1 MRVVTTE
8 AGLTEEVTT
17 EAVMTKAVTT
27 EATSEWRTVHVARD
41 LSETTK
47 PEMVYI
53 QGYPLTDLCSDLTT
67 VTNL

>member
-1 MRVVTTE
+1 
-8 AGLTEEVTT
+8 
-17 EAVMTKAVTT
+17 MTKAVTT